1 MKNIIL
7 ALIILP
13 LFIVLNTI
21 VLPLLIS
28 AVSYE
33 LCIVGLVILYSE
45 IVLIPVLLGRYI
57 WKKLKKQGEI
67 Q

>member
-7 ALIILP
+7 ALIVLP

-21 VLPLLIS
+21 ILPLLIS

-33 LCIVGLVILYSE
+33 LCIAGLVIMYSE